1 MKVGSVGPALSASMK
16 GVAASP
22 SPAPAATTAPMPTP
36 VTRTKI
42 VPALNPLPANV
53 SLEAKVTCVSVVPLA
68 DSERAIP
75 PLRADEIAAVQAW
88 QRADREYEAR
98 AKKMRERVQEEMKK
112 TVSAPRAWWEKDFS
126 LGVGGD
132 EQMKRRRGDKW
143 QLTGLKSQKEREMK
157 DKKRV
162 GKREGL
168 RL

>member
-1 MKVGSVGPALSASMK
+1 M
-16 GVAASP
+16 
-22 SPAPAATTAPMPTP
+22 T
-36 VTRTKI
+36 VTKTQI
-42 VPALNPLPANV
+42 VPQLPPLPATV
-53 SLEAKVTCVSVVPLA
+53 QLEQKVTRVSVVPLA

-132 EQMKRRRGDKW
+132 EQMKRRRGEKW
-143 QLTGLKSQKEREMK
+143 QLTGLKTQKEREMK
-157 DKKRV
+157 DKKRMGKRV
-162 GKREGL
+162 GKRVGL
-168 RL
+168 AEPVSR